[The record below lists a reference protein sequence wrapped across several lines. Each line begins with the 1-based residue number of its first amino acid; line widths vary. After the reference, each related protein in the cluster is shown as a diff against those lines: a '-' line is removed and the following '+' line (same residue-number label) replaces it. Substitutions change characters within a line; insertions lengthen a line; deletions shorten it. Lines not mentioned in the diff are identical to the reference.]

1 MSTRLE
7 LETLVEEIIQD
18 TSLNSSINGCLNRAV
33 NEIAG
38 GMPSTVGSFLTPPL
52 PLLFSIDTV
61 DTSTSAAFVSMPAT
75 FQRNLQFAADSS
87 GREITVFDSM
97 IEFAEDYPLM
107 DKAGRVDAVVEQGG
121 NLYYQRIPSA
131 AETLTLHFYRLP
143 VIMSEDSHLPDGIPL
158 HLQEPLLVNYVAWHL
173 YKLIEDDL
181 DEPGINTA
189 RYKNFFDEALRTLEL
204 SIPADARSFNT

>member
-107 DKAGRVDAVVEQGG
+107 DKAGRVDAAIEQGG
-121 NLYYQRIPSA
+121 NLYYQHIPSV

-143 VIMSEDSHLPDGIPL
+143 VTMSEDSHLPDGIPL
-158 HLQEPLLVNYVAWHL
+158 HLQESLLVNYAAWQL

-189 RYKNFFDEALRTLEL
+189 RYKSFFDEALRTLEL
-204 SIPADARSFNT
+204 SIPADARSFST

>member
-7 LETLVEEIIQD
+7 LETLVDEIIQD
-18 TSLNSSINGCLNRAV
+18 SSLKSSITGYLNRGV

-38 GMPSTVGSFLTPPL
+38 GMPSTLGSFLTPPL

-61 DTSTSAAFVSMPAT
+61 DTSTSAAYVSMPAT

-131 AETLTLHFYRLP
+131 AETLTLHFFRLP
-143 VIMSEDSHLPDGIPL
+143 VKMSEDSHVPDGIPL
-158 HLQEPLLVNYVAWHL
+158 HLQESLLVNYAAWHL

-181 DEPGINTA
+181 DEPGKNTA

-204 SIPADARSFNT
+204 SIPADARSFST